1 MEENKK
7 NIFNKSHFSKNIK
20 SLFIKESQNYYN
32 KHRLNLKLKSLI
44 RKEKSLNDRK
54 IIDFNYG
61 KMFHFFKVNM
71 KKFDDGQLKR
81 KNFYKSL
88 YEENTRFNKE
98 YQKNFSSNTQ
108 ITHKQTKPNIKS
120 KTFQKFYDKHQI
132 TDTSKQVNNLFKR
145 DPLLVSNN
153 DIKLFYMSKETENG
167 EDEFDDEAL
176 KYVNKL
182 ENNINQKSVL
192 NKVRNALFNNKK
204 RKKEK
209 KLSLNKEKDFPIIE
223 DSKSMHEKN
232 KIKNLKNEFISKN
245 YYKKYSMDMKR
256 YNRNLKEMI
265 SKLNKTNNNDFNFKN
280 KHLSFENNN
289 KNYNNKRNGNTLNL
303 HDIDNENQKTNYYS
317 SYSCNINKKLR
328 TSFNDDKNKKMK
340 DNRSS
345 SNQIE
350 SLYNELFKIKKNI
363 SRHEKKNENEIKYLY
378 TIFGNN
384 NSGKKFKQSFI
395 ENQKLLKLDRELVY
409 SINSF
414 ND

>member
-317 SYSCNINKKLR
+317 CYSKNIGSTISDIKIDRKKE
-328 TSFNDDKNKKMK
+328 KN
-340 DNRSS
+340 RS

-350 SLYNELFKIKKNI
+350 SLYNALFQIKKNI
-363 SRHEKKNENEIKYLY
+363 SKYEKKNENEIKYLY
-378 TIFGNN
+378 TIFGH
-384 NSGKKFKQSFI
+384 NSGKKIKQSFI
-395 ENQKLLKLDRELVY
+395 ENQKLIKLDKELVY
-409 SINSF
+409 SVNSF

>member
-20 SLFIKESQNYYN
+20 SLFIKESQNFYN

-395 ENQKLLKLDRELVY
+395 ENQKLLKLDKELVY
-409 SINSF
+409 SVNSF

>member
-20 SLFIKESQNYYN
+20 SLFIKETQNYYN

-395 ENQKLLKLDRELVY
+395 ENQKLLKLDKELVY
-409 SINSF
+409 SVNSF

>member
-395 ENQKLLKLDRELVY
+395 ENQKLLKLDKELVY
-409 SINSF
+409 SVNSF

>member
-303 HDIDNENQKTNYYS
+303 HDIDNENQKTTYYS

-328 TSFNDDKNKKMK
+328 TSFNDDKNKQMK

-395 ENQKLLKLDRELVY
+395 ENQKLLKLDKELVY
-409 SINSF
+409 SVNSF

>member
-98 YQKNFSSNTQ
+98 YQKNFSSNIQ

-192 NKVRNALFNNKK
+192 NKVRNSLFKNKK
-204 RKKEK
+204 HKKEK

-328 TSFNDDKNKKMK
+328 TSFNNDKNKKMK

-363 SRHEKKNENEIKYLY
+363 SRHEKKNETEIKYLY

-395 ENQKLLKLDRELVY
+395 ENQKLLKLDKELVY
-409 SINSF
+409 SVNSF

>member
-328 TSFNDDKNKKMK
+328 TSFNDDKNKMMK
-340 DNRSS
+340 ENKSS

-350 SLYNELFKIKKNI
+350 RLYNELFKIKKNI
-363 SRHEKKNENEIKYLY
+363 SRYEKKNENEIKYLY

-395 ENQKLLKLDRELVY
+395 ENQKLLKLDKELVY
-409 SINSF
+409 SVNSF

>member
-223 DSKSMHEKN
+223 YSKSMHEKN
-232 KIKNLKNEFISKN
+232 KIKKLKNEFISKN
-245 YYKKYSMDMKR
+245 YYKKY
-256 YNRNLKEMI
+256 Y
-265 SKLNKTNNNDFNFKN
+265 
-280 KHLSFENNN
+280 
-289 KNYNNKRNGNTLNL
+289 NKRNGNTLNL

-363 SRHEKKNENEIKYLY
+363 SKYEKKNENEIKYLY
-378 TIFGNN
+378 TLYSN

-395 ENQKLLKLDRELVY
+395 ENQRLLKLDKELVY
-409 SINSF
+409 SVNSF

>member
-20 SLFIKESQNYYN
+20 SLFIKESQNFYN

-192 NKVRNALFNNKK
+192 NKVRNALFNNKT

-395 ENQKLLKLDRELVY
+395 ENQKLLKLDKELVY
-409 SINSF
+409 SVNSF

>member
-289 KNYNNKRNGNTLNL
+289 KNYNSKRNGNTLNL

-395 ENQKLLKLDRELVY
+395 ENQKLLKLDKELVY
-409 SINSF
+409 SVNSF

>member
-108 ITHKQTKPNIKS
+108 ITPKQTKPNIKS

-192 NKVRNALFNNKK
+192 NKVRNALFKNKK
-204 RKKEK
+204 IKKEK

-223 DSKSMHEKN
+223 DSKSMHERN

-245 YYKKYSMDMKR
+245 YYKKYSMDLKR

-265 SKLNKTNNNDFNFKN
+265 SKLNKTNNDFNFKN

-289 KNYNNKRNGNTLNL
+289 KNYNNKRNCNTLNL

-363 SRHEKKNENEIKYLY
+363 SRYEKKNENEIKYLY

-384 NSGKKFKQSFI
+384 NSGKKVKQSFI
-395 ENQKLLKLDRELVY
+395 ENQKLLKLDKELVY
-409 SINSF
+409 SVNSF

>member
-108 ITHKQTKPNIKS
+108 ITPKQTKPNIKS

-192 NKVRNALFNNKK
+192 NKVRNALFKNKK
-204 RKKEK
+204 IKKEK

-223 DSKSMHEKN
+223 DSKSMHERN

-245 YYKKYSMDMKR
+245 YYKKYSMDLKR

-265 SKLNKTNNNDFNFKN
+265 SKLNKTNNDFNFKN

-289 KNYNNKRNGNTLNL
+289 KNYNNKRNCNTLNL

-340 DNRSS
+340 ENKSS

-363 SRHEKKNENEIKYLY
+363 SRYEKKNENEIKYLY

-384 NSGKKFKQSFI
+384 NSGKKVKQSFI
-395 ENQKLLKLDRELVY
+395 ENQKLLKLDKELVY
-409 SINSF
+409 SVNSF

>member
-44 RKEKSLNDRK
+44 KKEKYLIDRK
-54 IIDFNYG
+54 IIVFNYG

-395 ENQKLLKLDRELVY
+395 ENQKLLKLDKELVY
-409 SINSF
+409 SVNSF